1 MINASWFWLFICSL
15 FYFFFLKKAEN
26 NRFRKSQ
33 LAKIFLIYVIF
44 LPLLKVGLVGLVD
57 QQINFA
63 LP

>member
-1 MINASWFWLFICSL
+1 MLLGFGYLYVRCFIS
-15 FYFFFLKKAEN
+15 FFLKKQKTIDFE
-26 NRFRKSQ
+26 
-33 LAKIFLIYVIF
+33 IYVIF